1 MLDKLHV
8 LIQRFSRVIANMD
21 ALESEFLVYHAT
33 PVDAFPAYFDEDDK
47 SMHINLIWHKISKD
61 ISLHSLL
68 NFYF

>member
-1 MLDKLHV
+1 
-8 LIQRFSRVIANMD
+8 MD

-61 ISLHSLL
+61 ISLHGLL